1 MKTVALVV
9 QRDLLGSI
17 AEYLI
22 VLAEGE
28 RRTSLATVE
37 GFSAAQAEA
46 RQVAREHRAARISLE
61 VGNE

>member
-22 VLAEGE
+22 VLSEGDK
-28 RRTSLATVE
+28 RTPLAIVE
-37 GFSAAQAEA
+37 GFAAAQAEA
-46 RQVAREHRAARISLE
+46 RQVAREQRAARIRLE